1 MPQQGTTNQRPNTM
15 LKDTVIKTGVAM
27 AIATSLS
34 MCTPAKEAAQPQIIW
49 ETLGNRIDEQGEKSW
64 TQRFTIVADGPFD
77 RLAFKMFKSAMK
89 PVDRAD
95 TVIEILPG
103 YVAIG
108 SPRFAGAAPGD
119 TIVVDIVTAGALTTQ
134 SFRPDGM
141 HLVAH
146 GKPVAAMVERRP
158 ITMRPEQWRTADG
171 HDSMVYGDEAYAVND
186 SLRSG
191 FRAGA
196 YMQIPTPKSVT
207 LGNGMVNPGPV
218 KVVRVDDDRVDYYR
232 AEIGADTI
240 TVMTNSGHPDAI
252 VAMLERRLEESS
264 DAEGNVPEAV
274 IEDWADYRYRGFML
288 DVSRNFIGKDDVKRI
303 IDLMA
308 RYGLNTLHFHLGDD
322 EGWRL
327 EIPAIPE
334 LTSVGARRGYA
345 ETDDVPY
352 LKGSYSGDGNP
363 DSGAPASGYYSV
375 DDYVELLKYADSKGI
390 AILPEFD
397 TPGHSR
403 AAIRALDYRARHA
416 GDSSMALVE
425 QGDTSRY
432 VTAQDYTDNII
443 NPAIEGPYRFL
454 GVVMD
459 GIKDIYAKAGV
470 ELPGIHIGGDEV
482 ADYAWD
488 GSPAVATLKAEK
500 GIADQRGVH
509 AYFNERVARLAAER
523 GIKIAGWE
531 EIALDHSP
539 AYDDIVRPVTLYVN
553 RWTYAGK
560 RDYQTSHKGYP
571 VVLSN
576 VDYLY
581 FDMKYT
587 GHPEEPGLMWGGIVD
602 EFRPLHATREEMCPG
617 APAAEGISGTLFA
630 ETVRSRAMVERYL
643 LPRILGLAERAHNA
657 SATIGDAD
665 YFGLVT
671 AEMPRWAA
679 EGHDFFVR
687 QPGIKVS
694 DGMVTMNTAY
704 ADGMGEIRYTLDG
717 SEPTETSTLYTG
729 PFSAGD
735 AAQIRARVFMAPAQ
749 SVTSILCID

>member
-1 MPQQGTTNQRPNTM
+1 MI
-15 LKDTVIKTGVAM
+15 KDTVIKTGAAV

-49 ETLGNRIDEQGEKSW
+49 ETLGNSIDGQGNKSW

-77 RLAFKMFKSAMK
+77 RLAFKMFKSAMT

-103 YVAIG
+103 YVAVG
-108 SPRFAGAAPGD
+108 SPHFAEAVAGD
-119 TIVVDIVTAGALTTQ
+119 TIIVDIATAGALTTQ

-141 HLVAH
+141 HLVAA
-146 GKPVAAMVERRP
+146 GKPVAATVERKP
-158 ITMRPEQWRTADG
+158 ITMRPEQWRTVDG

-186 SLRSG
+186 SLRSA

-207 LGNGMVNPGPV
+207 LGKGNVKPGPV
-218 KVVRVDDDRVDYYR
+218 KVVRVDDGRTDYYR
-232 AEIGADTI
+232 AEIGADTVM
-240 TVMTNSGHPDAI
+240 VMTNSEHPDAI
-252 VAMLERRLEESS
+252 VAMLERRIAESA
-264 DAEGNVPEAV
+264 DGEGNVPEAI

-288 DVSRNFIGKDDVKRI
+288 DVSRNFIGKEDVKQI
-303 IDLMA
+303 IDLLA

-322 EGWRL
+322 EGWRI
-327 EIPAIPE
+327 EIPGLPE
-334 LTSVGARRGYA
+334 LTSVGARRGYT

-363 DSGAPASGYYSV
+363 DSGAPASGNYSV
-375 DDYVELLKYADSKGI
+375 DDFVELLKYADSKGVT
-390 AILPEFD
+390 ILPELD

-403 AAIRALDYRARHA
+403 AAIMAMNYRRRHA
-416 GDSSMALVE
+416 GDASMTLAE

-443 NPAIEGPYRFL
+443 NPAIEGTYRFL
-454 GVVMD
+454 GAVMD
-459 GIKDIYAKAGV
+459 GIKDIYAKADIK
-470 ELPGIHIGGDEV
+470 LPAIHIGGDEV

-488 GSPAVATLKAEK
+488 GSPAVAALKSAN

-539 AYDDIVRPVTLYVN
+539 EYDAVVRPVTFYVN
-553 RWTYAGK
+553 RWTYSGK

-587 GHPEEPGLMWGGIVD
+587 GHPEEPGLTWGGIVD
-602 EFRPLHATREEMCPG
+602 EFKPLHATREEVAPG
-617 APAAEGISGTLFA
+617 APAAEGISATLFA
-630 ETVRSRAMVERYL
+630 ETVRSHAMVERYL

-657 SATIGDAD
+657 SATIADAD

-679 EGHDFFVR
+679 DGHDFYLR
-687 QPGIKVS
+687 QPGIMIS
-694 DGMVTMNTAY
+694 DGTVTMNTAY
-704 ADGMGEIRYTLDG
+704 PDGMGEIRYTLDG
-717 SEPTETSTLYTG
+717 TEPTSASTLYTG
-729 PFSAGD
+729 PFSAPQGC
-735 AAQIRARVFMAPAQ
+735 QIRARLFMAPAQ
-749 SVTSILCID
+749 SVTSILLPK